1 MRKNQDITNNNNN
14 NNNCNNN
21 NNDNNNCNNNNDN
34 NNNCNNNDDNNNSN
48 NNSNYNKD
56 NNNNYKDRNTNNNTN
71 LNNDNNNNTSK
82 YININNNNNLLNANN
97 NKEIIINNTITC
109 KTKYKINKKQYP
121 KREID
126 NTNIKSNQLKK
137 QKLNIKFV
145 EPITYKD
152 IFNCDDKTEWLTAVN
167 EELNNMKKLNVYKTV
182 KELPYKTNIISSKWI
197 FKYKKDSEGRITKRK
212 ARLVARG
219 FSQKYGIDFKETFS
233 PNLKHDSLRIFTAF
247 AAQKIFK
254 REQIDINAAYL
265 NANLTEEVYM
275 KPPEGHLDYNN
286 KFWKLNKTI
295 YGLKQSG
302 RE

>member
-1 MRKNQDITNNNNN
+1 
-14 NNNCNNN
+14 
-21 NNDNNNCNNNNDN
+21 
-34 NNNCNNNDDNNNSN
+34 
-48 NNSNYNKD
+48 
-56 NNNNYKDRNTNNNTN
+56 
-71 LNNDNNNNTSK
+71 
-82 YININNNNNLLNANN
+82 
-97 NKEIIINNTITC
+97 
-109 KTKYKINKKQYP
+109 
-121 KREID
+121 
-126 NTNIKSNQLKK
+126 
-137 QKLNIKFV
+137 
-145 EPITYKD
+145 
-152 IFNCDDKTEWLTAVN
+152 
-167 EELNNMKKLNVYKTV
+167 MKKLNVYKTV

-302 RE
+302 REQNKEINNFLINLGFKQLLSEPCFYIKRNNQNSINCILGVYVDDILIVGKSKEINNTKNRIKNKFKIKEIGDVDFVIGIKFIKY